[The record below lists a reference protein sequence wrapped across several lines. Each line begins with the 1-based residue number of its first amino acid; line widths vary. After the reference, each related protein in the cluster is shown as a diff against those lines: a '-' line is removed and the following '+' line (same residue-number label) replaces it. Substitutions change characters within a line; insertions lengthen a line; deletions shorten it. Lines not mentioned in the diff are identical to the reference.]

1 MCSSDLAGL
10 VGAQVTPDDGWDAIK
25 AAIITGLED
34 PSALD
39 GAVEAGPMTGMP
51 KHQGMGLAT
60 ADVLVHG
67 WDLARAI
74 GADDTLPAAA
84 VEAVHMGLSQAP
96 AAMIRNPQVFGP
108 IVDVPVDASAQDQLI
123 GFVGRQP

>member
-1 MCSSDLAGL
+1 
-10 VGAQVTPDDGWDAIK
+10 
-25 AAIITGLED
+25 
-34 PSALD
+34 
-39 GAVEAGPMTGMP
+39 MTGMP

-60 ADVLVHG
+60 ADVLVHS

-96 AAMIRNPQVFGP
+96 AEMIRNPRVFGP
-108 IVDVPVDASAQDQLI
+108 IVEVPPDASAQNKLI
-123 GFVGRQP
+123 GSVGLQP